1 MVRCSSS
8 VLFKIIRLAATNEI
22 WWVTRI
28 ISSSLLKGLEIKSF
42 APTWKPFTISVV
54 LFSAVRK
61 MIGISAVLGFAFKC
75 CATSKPLI
83 SGIITSSNTKSGFSL
98 STCSNA
104 CRPLLAVAI
113 ANFSFVK
120 STFNNNTLDITSSTM
135 RILYSEGLISIF
147 ILYNIVFPFIYIIYL
162 RYSLKYSTIRF
173 KPSSSSMA
181 GFQFS
186 FSFASVISG

>member
-1 MVRCSSS
+1 MEINPSEYKILIVDDVMSN
-8 VLFKIIRLAATNEI
+8 VLLLKVLLTNEKL
-22 WWVTRI
+22 
-28 ISSSLLKGLEIKSF
+28 SN
-42 APTWKPFTISVV
+42 
-54 LFSAVRK
+54 VRHHH
-61 MIGISAVLGFAFKC
+61 A
-75 CATSKPLI
+75 
-83 SGIITSSNTKSGFSL
+83 SNTKSGFSL

>member
-1 MVRCSSS
+1 MVRCNSS

-42 APTWKPFTISVV
+42 AP
-54 LFSAVRK
+54 
-61 MIGISAVLGFAFKC
+61 KC

-147 ILYNIVFPFIYIIYL
+147 IYL

-173 KPSSSSMA
+173 KPSSSSMV